1 LKLSR
6 YLSHVLVLAVTLAV
20 GAYAAPT
27 AFSSNSQLASIS
39 IAQAF
44 AGSSSAIEPRLALPA
59 GGCQAPPAVPT
70 RAALSRLISLRDSVQ
85 RAISGCASRIEMLNR
100 EQARLDAEIAA
111 GQTRV
116 QQERLLLAG
125 LARDLYRQPSLL
137 VALTS
142 SRSLGDFLTRVS
154 DLQSA
159 SARAAALTEQLNAD
173 QARLAEDRATVAVA
187 IKEQASSRAALAQA
201 SARLQQLID
210 AAVTSYPAAAPAIFV
225 PVGPAAII
233 DDIERAFSP
242 QGQTAVN
249 WGLRVAKC
257 ESNYNPNAVNSYSGT
272 EGLFQFMPST
282 WRSTPY
288 GHHNVF
294 DPWYNS
300 LGAAWLYQRDGPG
313 QWQCG

>member
-1 LKLSR
+1 M
-6 YLSHVLVLAVTLAV
+6 TLAV

-27 AFSSNSQLASIS
+27 AFSAHTQFGGLAV
-39 IAQAF
+39 AQAF
-44 AGSSSAIEPRLALPA
+44 ASSSSSSAPGPRLALPA
-59 GGCQAPPAVPT
+59 AGCKAPPAVPSS
-70 RAALSRLISLRDSVQ
+70 ASFSRLVSLRDSVQ
-85 RAISGCASRIEMLNR
+85 RAISGCAARIEALNR
-100 EQARLDAEIAA
+100 QQQQLDAEIAA
-111 GQTRV
+111 GDTRV
-116 QQERLLLAG
+116 EQEQELLAG

-142 SRSLGDFLTRVS
+142 SHSLGDFFTRVS

-159 SARAAALTEQLNAD
+159 SARAEALTNRLHAD
-173 QARLAEDRATVAVA
+173 QQRLREDRATVAAAVN
-187 IKEQASSRAALAQA
+187 EEASARAALTQA
-201 SARLQQLID
+201 STRLQELID
-210 AAVTSYPAAAPAIFV
+210 AAVAAFPAAAPAVFK
-225 PVGPAAII
+225 PAGPAAII
-233 DDIERAFSP
+233 ADIEKAFAP
-242 QGQTAVN
+242 QGQAAVN

-257 ESNYNPNAVNSYSGT
+257 ESGYNPNAVNPYSGT

-288 GHHNVF
+288 GRHNVF